1 MSSTTRIS
9 EPTDRPPWNDLRSI
23 AVLDIMPVM
32 VWIAGPDRRFIH
44 VNEEWVRFTGQPLE
58 QSLGHGWLDVVHPDD
73 REACRAAHEDAFDR
87 RVRYQTEERLRRADG
102 EYRWVANRAAPLHAP
117 DGTFIGYIGSC
128 VDITDQKQ
136 AESTLRESEELKNRI
151 IESSGDCI
159 KVLDLEG
166 RLLSMS
172 AGGQRLLELT
182 DVTPLLNRSW
192 PDEMWPA
199 GLRAAARAAV
209 EAARTGGTGRFVG
222 CARTASGKLKWW
234 DNVITPIRDATG
246 KPERLLAISRDITDR
261 KLAEDA
267 LRQSEAEFRAMF
279 ELSVAGMGKADCA
292 TGRLLQ
298 VNHKLC
304 EMLGYSAA
312 ELCGMTI
319 ADITHP
325 DDLALNLEQLERAR
339 RGEID
344 EYGFEKRYI
353 RKDGQII
360 WAQLTASIFRDTE
373 GRALHMVAVVQ
384 DITASKQA
392 EHALRE
398 SEGRYRHLWENLNDA
413 ALMADAETGYLVET
427 NKQAERLLGRSRE
440 ELLRMHQQ
448 EIHPPDQA
456 EEYRRRFAA
465 HATWGREA
473 DYDGAVVCK
482 DGSIVPVRITA
493 APIELGGKKF
503 VLQLFH
509 DITEQKRMEE
519 KLKETDRRKD
529 EFLAML
535 AHELRN
541 PLAPIRNA
549 VEILKRESGLQSGS
563 LPWVTDVISR
573 QVEQMTNLVDDLLDV
588 ARITRGHIQLQK
600 EHVLLA
606 DVIVRAVETA
616 HPLIQARNHALSV
629 DLPQWPVWLKAD
641 PARLVQV
648 VDNLLNNAAK
658 YTPEGGR
665 IRLTAR
671 CEGTDEV
678 IIEVSDNG
686 IGIPAALQPHIF
698 ELFYQTNRTLDRSQ
712 EGLGLGLYLVHTLVK
727 MHGGRIEAIS
737 DGPGRGSTFI
747 VHLPLMAHAPCA
759 APVSRVPDSAD
770 IPRRR
775 VLVVDD
781 NPDVANSFAML
792 LDALGHEV
800 HVTHDGPSALAA
812 ARQIRPEILFLDI
825 GLPGMNGYEVAR
837 RLRAEHP
844 PQAMLLVAVTGYGQI
859 DDCRHAAEAGFDHH
873 LLKPVDVGILET
885 LLTSWKPVN

>member
-1 MSSTTRIS
+1 M
-9 EPTDRPPWNDLRSI
+9 
-23 AVLDIMPVM
+23 A
-32 VWIAGPDRRFIH
+32 
-44 VNEEWVRFTGQPLE
+44 
-58 QSLGHGWLDVVHPDD
+58 
-73 REACRAAHEDAFDR
+73 
-87 RVRYQTEERLRRADG
+87 
-102 EYRWVANRAAPLHAP
+102 
-117 DGTFIGYIGSC
+117 
-128 VDITDQKQ
+128 
-136 AESTLRESEELKNRI
+136 
-151 IESSGDCI
+151 
-159 KVLDLEG
+159 
-166 RLLSMS
+166 
-172 AGGQRLLELT
+172 
-182 DVTPLLNRSW
+182 
-192 PDEMWPA
+192 
-199 GLRAAARAAV
+199 
-209 EAARTGGTGRFVG
+209 GRFVG

-304 EMLGYSAA
+304 EMLGYSAD
-312 ELCGMTI
+312 ELRGMTI

-325 DDLALNLEQLERAR
+325 DDLARNLEFLERAR

-344 EYGFEKRYI
+344 EYGYEKRYI

-360 WAQLTASIFRDTE
+360 WAQLTAAIFRDAE
-373 GRALHMVAVVQ
+373 GRALHTVAVVQ
-384 DITASKQA
+384 DITANKRA
-392 EHALRE
+392 ELALRE

-413 ALMADAETGYLVET
+413 ALMADAETGCLVET
-427 NKQAERLLGRSRE
+427 NKQAERLLGRSRD

-456 EEYRRRFAA
+456 EEYQRRFAA
-465 HATWGREA
+465 HATCGHAA
-473 DYDGAVVCK
+473 DYDGAVVRK
-482 DGSIVPVRITA
+482 DGGIVPVRITA

-519 KLKETDRRKD
+519 KLKEADRRKD

-549 VEILKRESGLQSGS
+549 VEILKRESGLQGGS

-573 QVEQMTNLVDDLLDV
+573 QVEHMTNLVDDLLDV

-606 DVIVRAVETA
+606 DVIVRAVETV

-629 DLPQWPVWLKAD
+629 DLPQQPVWLKAD

-686 IGIPAALQPHIF
+686 VGIPAALQPHIF
-698 ELFYQTNRTLDRSQ
+698 ELFYQANRTLDRSQ
-712 EGLGLGLYLVHTLVK
+712 GGLGLGLYLVHTLVK
-727 MHGGRIEAIS
+727 MHGGRIEATS

-747 VHLPLMAHAPCA
+747 VHLPLMAHAPSTAPARCA
-759 APVSRVPDSAD
+759 PDSSD

-812 ARQIRPEILFLDI
+812 VRQIHPEVVFLDI
-825 GLPGMNGYEVAR
+825 GLPGMDGYEVAR
-837 RLRAEHP
+837 RLRAEYP
-844 PQAMLLVAVTGYGQI
+844 PHAMLLVAVTGYGQL

-873 LLKPVDVGILET
+873 LLKPVDVGILEA
-885 LLTSWKPVN
+885 LLTVWKPAN